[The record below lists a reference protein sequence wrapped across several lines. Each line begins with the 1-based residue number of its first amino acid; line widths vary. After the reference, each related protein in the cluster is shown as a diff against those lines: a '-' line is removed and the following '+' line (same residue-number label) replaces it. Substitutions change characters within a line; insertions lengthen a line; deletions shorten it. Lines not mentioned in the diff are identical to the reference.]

1 MQVRTIKSSSSLH
14 LYIDNKGVMP
24 GRAKLTLFQK
34 ALALRCP
41 PRIGSQVTEDRDNM
55 TAHVRIV
62 DPCGGR
68 NWYVLEWDRDTSVW
82 ALFLGE
88 EKEFIHADLDNLA
101 RDPGAF
107 DKGLE
112 IDLSFKPTKVSR
124 L

>member
-1 MQVRTIKSSSSLH
+1 MQVRTIKASSSLH

-41 PRIGSQVTEDRDNM
+41 PRLGSQVTEDRNNM
-55 TAHVRIV
+55 IAHVRIV

-68 NWYVLEWDRDTSVW
+68 NWYVLEWDRGVSVW

-88 EKEFIHADLDNLA
+88 EREFIHADLGDLA
-101 RDPGAF
+101 RDPGTF

-112 IDLSFKPTKVSR
+112 IDLSFKPTKVAK